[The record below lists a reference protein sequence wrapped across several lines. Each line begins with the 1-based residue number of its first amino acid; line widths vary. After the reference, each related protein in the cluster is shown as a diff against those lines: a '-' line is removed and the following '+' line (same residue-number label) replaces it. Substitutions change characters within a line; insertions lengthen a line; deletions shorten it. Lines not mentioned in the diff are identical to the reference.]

1 MRIPAKL
8 TSKNTVSRTQP
19 LVAQV
24 EDKAEIEFVNRQR
37 LFKLERKIITMLGRA
52 TLAKIARNH
61 CSVTISFI
69 RDREMRQLNRDYRGL
84 DKPTDVL
91 SFAYHEGL
99 SDNEPNH
106 NAGFLGDVIISVET
120 AERYARE
127 QGLSFTTEI
136 NWLVIHGILHLAG
149 YDHETDNG
157 EMRKLERRLRKELLN
172 GQ

>member
-1 MRIPAKL
+1 MSTPAKL
-8 TSKNTVSRTQP
+8 ISKNIVSQTQP
-19 LVAQV
+19 LVAPV
-24 EDKAEIEFVNRQR
+24 EAKVEIEFVNRQR
-37 LFKLERKIITMLGRA
+37 LFKLERKIIIRLGRA
-52 TLAKIARNH
+52 TLGKISHNH

-120 AERYARE
+120 ADRYARE
-127 QGLSFTTEI
+127 QGLSFATEI

-157 EMRKLERRLRKELLN
+157 EMSKLERRLRKELLS